1 MRTMPDQFLTTY
13 REPLIKL
20 IESALGEDL
29 GKGDHSGNACLTSKE
44 THRAKLLVKEDCV
57 IAGVAMAHLIFQHYD
72 SNLQVTN
79 HISDGEEVRAGV
91 VIFEVEGSSQSLLA
105 TERLV
110 LNCMQRMSGIATLT
124 RRLRTKISH
133 TQCQLLD
140 TRKTTPNFRHAEK
153 WAVNIGG
160 GINHRM
166 GLYDE
171 LMIKD
176 NHIDYNGS
184 MVETLKKVRTYLDQK
199 NLMLP
204 VIVETRSLEELQTCL
219 QFPWI
224 HRILLDNMRPNTLRE
239 ALTINAHQF
248 PTEASGN
255 ITEDNI
261 VAIAETG
268 VDFISMGALTHSAR
282 NIDLSLK
289 ATH

>member
-1 MRTMPDQFLTTY
+1 MQTMPDNFLTTY
-13 REPLIKL
+13 RKPLIKL
-20 IESALGEDL
+20 IESALEEDL
-29 GKGDHSGNACLTSKE
+29 GEGDHSGNACLTAAE
-44 THRAKLLVKEDCV
+44 TRRAKLLVKEDCV
-57 IAGVAMAHLIFQHYD
+57 IAGVAMAHLIFQQYD
-72 SNLQVTN
+72 SNLKLTT
-79 HISDGEEVRAGV
+79 HISDGEEVTTGTV
-91 VIFEVEGSSQSLLA
+91 VFEVEGSSQSLLA

-124 RRLRTKISH
+124 RRLSAKISH
-133 TQCQLLD
+133 TRCRLLD

-153 WAVNIGG
+153 WAVRIGG
-160 GINHRM
+160 GTNHRM

-184 MVETLKKVRTYLDQK
+184 MVDTLNKVRTYLDQK
-199 NLMLP
+199 NKVLP
-204 VIVETRSLEELQTCL
+204 VVVETRSLEELQTCL

-224 HRILLDNMRPNTLRE
+224 HRVLLDNMNPNTLRQ
-239 ALTINAHQF
+239 ALEINANQF

-255 ITEDNI
+255 ITEDTI

-268 VDFISMGALTHSAR
+268 VDYISMGALTHSAQ

>member
-1 MRTMPDQFLTTY
+1 MRTMPDNFLTTY
-13 REPLIKL
+13 RKPLIKL
-20 IESALGEDL
+20 IESALEEDL
-29 GKGDHSGNACLTSKE
+29 GEGDHSGNACLTAEK

-57 IAGVAMAHLIFQHYD
+57 IAGVAMANLIFQHYD
-72 SNLQVTN
+72 SNLQLTN
-79 HISDGEEVRAGV
+79 HISDGEEVAAGM

-133 TQCQLLD
+133 TKCQLLD

-153 WAVNIGG
+153 WAVSIGG

-184 MVETLKKVRTYLDQK
+184 MVDTSKKVRAYLDQK
-199 NLMLP
+199 NKALP

-224 HRILLDNMRPNTLRE
+224 HRVLLDNMEPNTLRE
-239 ALTINAHQF
+239 ALKINAHQF

-255 ITEDNI
+255 ITEDTI
-261 VAIAETG
+261 VAVAETG
-268 VDFISMGALTHSAR
+268 VDYISMGALTHTAR

-289 ATH
+289 ATP

>member
-1 MRTMPDQFLTTY
+1 
-13 REPLIKL
+13 
-20 IESALGEDL
+20 
-29 GKGDHSGNACLTSKE
+29 
-44 THRAKLLVKEDCV
+44 
-57 IAGVAMAHLIFQHYD
+57 
-72 SNLQVTN
+72 
-79 HISDGEEVRAGV
+79 
-91 VIFEVEGSSQSLLA
+91 
-105 TERLV
+105 
-110 LNCMQRMSGIATLT
+110 
-124 RRLRTKISH
+124 
-133 TQCQLLD
+133 
-140 TRKTTPNFRHAEK
+140 
-153 WAVNIGG
+153 
-160 GINHRM
+160 M

-199 NLMLP
+199 NLILP

-224 HRILLDNMRPNTLRE
+224 HRILLDNMSPNTLRE

>member
-13 REPLIKL
+13 RKPLIKL
-20 IESALGEDL
+20 IESALEEDL
-29 GKGDHSGNACLTSKE
+29 GEGDHSGNACLTPEE

-72 SNLQVTN
+72 SNLKVTN
-79 HISDGEEVRAGV
+79 HISDGEEVSAGV

-153 WAVNIGG
+153 WAVSIGG

-199 NLMLP
+199 NIMLP

-224 HRILLDNMRPNTLRE
+224 HRILLDNMGPNTLRE
-239 ALTINAHQF
+239 ALKINAHQF